1 MGQPASPMTKA
12 LIRKEKEKAQAQE
25 TQEAEAESGLL
36 AKAADAQGNEKKS
49 DEQGLFHDVAEEAI

>member
-1 MGQPASPMTKA
+1 MTKA